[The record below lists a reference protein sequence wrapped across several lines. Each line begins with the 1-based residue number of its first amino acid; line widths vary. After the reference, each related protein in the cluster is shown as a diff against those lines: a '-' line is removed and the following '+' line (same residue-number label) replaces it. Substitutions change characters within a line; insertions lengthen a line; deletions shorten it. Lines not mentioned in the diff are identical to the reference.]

1 MSFLYEIGPTLM
13 GVAAALLIAGYCWSR
28 VRLASVLVMVWVSVA
43 AVLGQMTIFPG
54 FPNWWRESDWQ
65 GFGLFGVL
73 AFTPAALLVLTLVR
87 SKKMRGALELI
98 PTSALVMTQVYRFG
112 GLFLIVAY
120 LDGQL
125 PVEVGLVSGVLDT
138 IVATMSI
145 VLGVRLRRNEAS
157 TRRLVAAWSALSL
170 ADFAW
175 ALLLISA
182 SFLGLANLSPAPVM
196 MGNPPLL
203 IISLFAMPL
212 GVFVSVYAM
221 LRATRWARR

>member
-1 MSFLYEIGPTLM
+1 MGFLYEIGPTLM
-13 GVAAALLIAGYCWSR
+13 GVVAALLITGYCWSR
-28 VRLASVLVMVWVSVA
+28 VRLASLLVMVWVSAA

-54 FPNWWRESDWQ
+54 FPNWRESDWQ

-145 VLGVRLRRNEAS
+145 VLGVSLRRNEAS
-157 TRRLVAAWSALSL
+157 ALRLVAAWSVLSL
-170 ADFAW
+170 ADFGW

-221 LRATRWARR
+221 LRATRWAPR